1 MIAKLFLCFGVLFAI
16 VGMSLGLY
24 MGANED
30 FTLAPVHAHINLVGW
45 VTMFL
50 AGLFYSVRPDCQ
62 GALARVHLGL
72 AVIGLLIMAPGLAG
86 LKLGYVS
93 WGGPMTVIGSLI
105 TFAAML
111 VFAFIIFTLPSKAR
125 A

>member
-1 MIAKLFLCFGVLFAI
+1 MVSKSFMCFGVLFAI
-16 VGMSLGLY
+16 TGMCRGLW
-24 MGANED
+24 MGMHED

-50 AGLFYSVRPDCQ
+50 AGLFYHVRPDRE
-62 GALARVHLGL
+62 GGLAKVHLGL
-72 AVIGLLIMAPGLAG
+72 AVIGLLVMAPGLAA
-86 LKLGYVS
+86 LKLGYMS
-93 WGGPMTVIGSLI
+93 WGGPMTAIGSVI

-111 VFAFIIFTLPSKAR
+111 LFAFIIFTTSSRAR